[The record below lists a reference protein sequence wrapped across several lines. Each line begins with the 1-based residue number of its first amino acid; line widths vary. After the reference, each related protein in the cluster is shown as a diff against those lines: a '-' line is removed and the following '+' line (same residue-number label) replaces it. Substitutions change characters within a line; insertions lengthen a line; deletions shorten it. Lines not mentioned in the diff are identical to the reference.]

1 MGYYKNAKKLDDE
14 QEFLKS
20 IIYNRY
26 RQNSNYSKI
35 KNNMEFI
42 IFLSKLD
49 KEILNLL
56 IKANYV
62 VEENKIECLLNK
74 EIKGLHNFVE
84 NKIIICTENAKRKTN
99 YRNKKN
105 RPNKDNFKTELAIR
119 KALRH
124 EATHAIQKCNN
135 NKIVGDIK
143 NLEGKLH
150 QSKRKS
156 LEFSTSN
163 FSGTYEKE
171 VEAYILEDKPKKV
184 KNMIKKYCL

>member
-1 MGYYKNAKKLDDE
+1 
-14 QEFLKS
+14 
-20 IIYNRY
+20 
-26 RQNSNYSKI
+26 
-35 KNNMEFI
+35 MEFI

-49 KEILNLL
+49 KEILDLL
-56 IKANYV
+56 IKANYI

-74 EIKGLHNFVE
+74 EIKGLHNFKE

-99 YRNKKN
+99 YRAKKQLQNKN
-105 RPNKDNFKTELAIR
+105 NFKTEKAIR

-124 EATHAIQKCNN
+124 EATHAIQKCND

-143 NLEGKLH
+143 ILASKLH

>member
-1 MGYYKNAKKLDDE
+1 
-14 QEFLKS
+14 
-20 IIYNRY
+20 
-26 RQNSNYSKI
+26 
-35 KNNMEFI
+35 MEFI

-49 KEILNLL
+49 KEILDLL
-56 IKANYV
+56 IKANYT

-74 EIKGLHNFVE
+74 EIKGLHNFKE

-105 RPNKDNFKTELAIR
+105 ANKDNFKTEKAIR

-135 NKIVGDIK
+135 NKTVGDIK
-143 NLEGKLH
+143 YLENKLH
-150 QSKRKS
+150 QSKRKA

-163 FSGTYEKE
+163 FSGNYAKE

-184 KNMIKKYCL
+184 KKLIEKYCL

>member
-1 MGYYKNAKKLDDE
+1 
-14 QEFLKS
+14 
-20 IIYNRY
+20 
-26 RQNSNYSKI
+26 
-35 KNNMEFI
+35 MEFI

-49 KEILNLL
+49 KEILDLL

-84 NKIIICTENAKRKTN
+84 KKIIICTENAKRKTN
-99 YRNKKN
+99 YINEKL
-105 RPNKDNFKTELAIR
+105 RPNKENFKTKLAIR

-135 NKIVGDIK
+135 NKIIGDIK
-143 NLEGKLH
+143 NLEAKLH
-150 QSKRKS
+150 RSKRRS

-163 FSGTYEKE
+163 FSGTYTKE
-171 VEAYILEDKPKKV
+171 IEAYILEDKTKKV
-184 KNMIKKYCL
+184 KNMI

>member
-1 MGYYKNAKKLDDE
+1 
-14 QEFLKS
+14 
-20 IIYNRY
+20 
-26 RQNSNYSKI
+26 
-35 KNNMEFI
+35 MEFI

-49 KEILNLL
+49 KEILDLL
-56 IKANYV
+56 IKANYIV
-62 VEENKIECLLNK
+62 VENKIECLLNK
-74 EIKGLHNFVE
+74 EIKGIHNFEE

-99 YRNKKN
+99 YRNKKQVQ
-105 RPNKDNFKTELAIR
+105 NKDNFKTELAIR

-150 QSKRKS
+150 QSRRKA

-171 VEAYILEDKPKKV
+171 IEAYIFEDKPKKV
-184 KNMIKKYCL
+184 KKMLTKYCL

>member
-1 MGYYKNAKKLDDE
+1 
-14 QEFLKS
+14 
-20 IIYNRY
+20 
-26 RQNSNYSKI
+26 
-35 KNNMEFI
+35 MEFI

-49 KEILNLL
+49 KEILDLL
-56 IKANYV
+56 IKANYT

-74 EIKGLHNFVE
+74 EIKGLHNFQKNE
-84 NKIIICTENAKRKTN
+84 IIICTENAKRKTN
-99 YRNKKN
+99 YRNEKK
-105 RPNKDNFKTELAIR
+105 RPNKDNFKTKLAIR

-150 QSKRKS
+150 QSKRKA
-156 LEFSTSN
+156 LDFSTSN
-163 FSGTYEKE
+163 FSGAYEKE

-184 KNMIKKYCL
+184 KKMIKKYCL

>member
-1 MGYYKNAKKLDDE
+1 
-14 QEFLKS
+14 
-20 IIYNRY
+20 
-26 RQNSNYSKI
+26 
-35 KNNMEFI
+35 MEFI

-56 IKANYV
+56 IKANYA
-62 VEENKIECLLNK
+62 VEENKIECLINK
-74 EIKGLHNFVE
+74 EIKGLHNFEE

-99 YRNKKN
+99 YRNIKRKTKKE
-105 RPNKDNFKTELAIR
+105 NFKTELAIR

-143 NLEGKLH
+143 DLEDKLH
-150 QSKRKS
+150 PSKRRA
-156 LEFSTSN
+156 LEFSTSK
-163 FSGTYEKE
+163 FSGTYAKE
-171 VEAYILEDKPKKV
+171 VEAYIFEDKAKKV

>member
-1 MGYYKNAKKLDDE
+1 
-14 QEFLKS
+14 
-20 IIYNRY
+20 
-26 RQNSNYSKI
+26 
-35 KNNMEFI
+35 MEFI

-99 YRNKKN
+99 YRNEKQ

-124 EATHAIQKCNN
+124 EATHVIQKCND
-135 NKIVGDIK
+135 NKIVGEINKLESKLNKRFNNNAITWAITKTPKSWTMNKNFLSRSSTTDI
-143 NLEGKLH
+143 E
-150 QSKRKS
+150 QIP
-156 LEFSTSN
+156 T
-163 FSGTYEKE
+163 
-171 VEAYILEDKPKKV
+171 IV
-184 KNMIKKYCL
+184 K

>member
-1 MGYYKNAKKLDDE
+1 
-14 QEFLKS
+14 
-20 IIYNRY
+20 
-26 RQNSNYSKI
+26 
-35 KNNMEFI
+35 MEFI
-42 IFLSKLD
+42 IFLSKID

-56 IKANYV
+56 LKANYI
-62 VEENKIECLLNK
+62 VEENKIECDFNRQ
-74 EIKGLHNFVE
+74 IKGLHNFVE

-99 YRNKKN
+99 YRNKKK
-105 RPNKDNFKTELAIR
+105 RPNKDNFKTELAVR

-124 EATHAIQKCNN
+124 EAAHAIQKCNN

-150 QSKRKS
+150 KSKRRS

-184 KNMIKKYCL
+184 KNMIKQYCL